1 MPYKFSIRFSITKFI
16 FVEKDRVFGISV
28 HSGFSQILFQ
38 FPFGAESYSIC
49 LFSRKF
55 RCRFAFAIKLYKM
68 SYALV
73 LWVHTDESSLVPIVA
88 ER

>member
-1 MPYKFSIRFSITKFI
+1 
-16 FVEKDRVFGISV
+16 
-28 HSGFSQILFQ
+28 
-38 FPFGAESYSIC
+38 
-49 LFSRKF
+49 
-55 RCRFAFAIKLYKM
+55 M